1 MTCPST
7 SRSTLRGRLNTTR
20 DSSTFHET
28 GGGRGRAVFGRGV
41 VGPYFEFQ
49 DLRFFLLAF
58 ACPRVPRAHHLARRA
73 TLLLSIT
80 NRPPP
85 PLSFSCF
92 TLGDLRLR
100 PGIVPTL
107 TLTFNKTSAR
117 PPFFRA
123 RVLLVYA
130 CLAWLD
136 LRNGP
141 RTSPTRRLALPFER
155 AHPHSSRP
163 TAIRATHPL
172 LARTCARQLPS
183 SRPHPPASFYFSL
196 RYI

>member
-1 MTCPST
+1 MVAGGRCSVAGRRCSDAGRWVRTLNSKTSGFSCLPLPARASLAHTT
-7 SRSTLRGRLNTTR
+7 SR
-20 DSSTFHET
+20 
-28 GGGRGRAVFGRGV
+28 GV
-41 VGPYFEFQ
+41 
-49 DLRFFLLAF
+49 R
-58 ACPRVPRAHHLARRA
+58 H
-73 TLLLSIT
+73 LLSIT
-80 NRPPP
+80 NRPPL
-85 PLSFSCF
+85 LSFSCF

-107 TLTFNKTSAR
+107 TLTFNKNQRAPS
-117 PPFFRA
+117 FFRA

-141 RTSPTRRLALPFER
+141 RASPTRRLALPFER